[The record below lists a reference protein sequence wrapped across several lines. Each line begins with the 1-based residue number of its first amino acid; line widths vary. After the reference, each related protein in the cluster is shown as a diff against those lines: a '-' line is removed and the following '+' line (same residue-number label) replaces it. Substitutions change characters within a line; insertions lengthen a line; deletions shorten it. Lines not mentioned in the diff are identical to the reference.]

1 MCGIHGLVAVDRPY
15 QFTAEWLDQMAAV
28 TKHRGPDDT
37 GAFVEENVA
46 IGMTRLS
53 VIDLAGGHQ
62 PISSH
67 DGQIV
72 LVCNGEIYN
81 YRELRAK
88 LSSKYQFKTNSDV
101 EVIIYLYLEYGE
113 KCLDH
118 LNGMFAFALW
128 DRQKQH
134 LFLARDRLGVKPLYY
149 CIHQGY
155 LAFST
160 EIKAILALPGISK
173 TLEPRALEQYLALGY
188 VPTPLTMFTGI
199 KKLPVASYLIVGAN
213 TVVEQCYWTPNFNQN
228 IERTEKQWV
237 SAIRTQLEQSI
248 EMQMVS
254 DVPIGAFLSGGVDSS
269 AVVALMSRHS
279 KGPVKTYAI
288 GFDTGDAGAFY
299 NELPYARAVAKQ
311 FGTEHQEILVKPDV
325 VSLLPKLLWH
335 LDEPVADSAFI
346 TTYLV
351 SQFARKEVTV
361 ILSGVGGDELF
372 GGYRRYLGEHY
383 LERYQQIPK
392 LLRNKVI
399 RPLAAL
405 LPSDRHSGLLNTFR
419 LGKAFIQSA
428 ELAPAARYQNYMQ
441 VFNSGKRQQL
451 LSLNQSTDWISATY
465 QGSAATESLWRMFD
479 TDRQTQLADDLLMLT
494 DKMTMATSLECRVPF
509 LDHQMVELA
518 VQIPQHLVMKNG
530 RLKHLLKESMSDL
543 LSAEI
548 LDRKKRGFGAPLG
561 AWLKKELA
569 PLLQLFINRESV
581 EQRGLMHWP
590 VIEQTLTQHL
600 SQQEDHTDHLLALL
614 NLEIW
619 CRLYLDGQSAEQLT
633 ESIRASL

>member
-1 MCGIHGLVAVDRPY
+1 MCGIHGVVATARPQ
-15 QFTAEWLDQMAAV
+15 QFPAQWLELMAGV
-28 TKHRGPDDT
+28 TRHRGPDDQ
-37 GAFVEENVA
+37 GGFVADNVA

-62 PISSH
+62 PISSA
-67 DGQIV
+67 DGSLV

-81 YRELRAK
+81 YRELRQQLAG
-88 LSSKYQFKTNSDV
+88 KYHFKTHSDV
-101 EVIIYLYLEYGE
+101 EVILHLYQEYGVD
-113 KCLDH
+113 CLQQ

-128 DRQKQH
+128 DNNKQQ
-134 LFLARDRLGVKPLYY
+134 LFIARDRLGIKPLY
-149 CIHQGY
+149 ISQQAGY
-155 LAFST
+155 LAFAT
-160 EIKAILALPGISK
+160 EAKAILALPGVEKAID
-173 TLEPRALEQYLALGY
+173 PQALEQYLALGY
-188 VPTPLTMFTGI
+188 VPAPLSMFAGI
-199 KKLPVASYLIVGAN
+199 RKLPVASYLLI
-213 TVVEQCYWTPNFNQN
+213 NQN
-228 IERTEKQWV
+228 GISEQQYWQPDFSQPHQRTEQQWV
-237 SAIRTQLEQSI
+237 QAIRSQLEQSV

-299 NELPYARAVAKQ
+299 NELPYAKAVASQ
-311 FGTEHQEILVKPDV
+311 FGTEHHEILVKPDV

-346 TTYLV
+346 TTFLV
-351 SQFARKEVTV
+351 SEFARKDVTV

-383 LERYQQIPK
+383 LERYQQIPAFIRQK
-392 LLRNKVI
+392 LLK
-399 RPLAAL
+399 PLAAM
-405 LPSDRHSGLLNTFR
+405 LPSDRHSGLLNTLR
-419 LGKAFIQSA
+419 LGKAFIASA
-428 ELAPAARYQNYMQ
+428 DLAPAERYQNYMQ
-441 VFNSGKRQQL
+441 VFSSEKRRQL
-451 LSLNQSTDWISATY
+451 LALQQSQDWVSRTY
-465 QGSAATESLWRMFD
+465 QQSPAGESLWRMFD

-518 VQIPQHLVMKNG
+518 VQIPQQLVMKNG

-543 LSAEI
+543 LSADI

-561 AWLKKELA
+561 AWLKKELSG
-569 PLLQLFINRESV
+569 LLQLFINRDTV
-581 EQRGLMHWP
+581 EKRALFSWP
-590 VIEQTLTQHL
+590 VIEQTLAQHFA
-600 SQQEDHTDHLLALL
+600 QQEDHTDHLLALL

-633 ESIRASL
+633 ETIRASL

>member
-1 MCGIHGLVAVDRPY
+1 MCGIHGVVATARPQ
-15 QFTAEWLDQMAAV
+15 QFPAQWLELMASV
-28 TKHRGPDDT
+28 TRHRGPDDQ
-37 GAFVEENVA
+37 GGFVANNVA

-62 PISSH
+62 PISSA
-67 DGQIV
+67 DGSLV

-81 YRELRAK
+81 YRELRQQ
-88 LSSKYQFKTNSDV
+88 LSGKYQFKTQSDV
-101 EVIIYLYLEYGE
+101 EVILHLYQEYGVD
-113 KCLDH
+113 CLQH

-128 DRQKQH
+128 DNNKQQ
-134 LFLARDRLGVKPLYY
+134 LFIARDRLGIKPLY
-149 CIHQGY
+149 ISQQAGY
-155 LAFST
+155 LAFAT
-160 EIKAILALPGISK
+160 EAKAILALPGVEKAID
-173 TLEPRALEQYLALGY
+173 PQALEQYLALGY
-188 VPTPLTMFTGI
+188 VPAPLSMFAGI
-199 KKLPVASYLIVGAN
+199 GKLPVASYLLINDAGIS
-213 TVVEQCYWTPNFNQN
+213 QQQYWQPDFSQPQQ
-228 IERTEKQWV
+228 RTEQQWV
-237 SAIRTQLEQSI
+237 QAIRSQLEQSV

-299 NELPYARAVAKQ
+299 NELPYAKAVASQ
-311 FGTEHQEILVKPDV
+311 FGTEHHEILVKPDV

-346 TTYLV
+346 TTFLV
-351 SQFARKEVTV
+351 SEFARKDVTV

-383 LERYQQIPK
+383 LERYQQIPAFIRQK
-392 LLRNKVI
+392 LIK
-399 RPLAAL
+399 PLAAM
-405 LPSDRHSGLLNTFR
+405 LPSDRHSGLLNTLR
-419 LGKAFIQSA
+419 LGKAFIASA
-428 ELAPAARYQNYMQ
+428 DLAPAERYQNYMQ
-441 VFNSGKRQQL
+441 VFSSDKRRQL
-451 LSLNQSTDWISATY
+451 LSLNQSQDWISRTY
-465 QGSAATESLWRMFD
+465 QQSPAAESLWRMFD

-518 VQIPQHLVMKNG
+518 VQIPQQLVMKNG

-543 LSAEI
+543 LSADI

-561 AWLKKELA
+561 AWLKNELA
-569 PLLQLFINRESV
+569 ALLQLFINRDTV
-581 EQRGLMHWP
+581 EKRTLFSWP
-590 VIEQTLTQHL
+590 VIEQTLAQHFA
-600 SQQEDHTDHLLALL
+600 QQEDHTDHLLALL

-633 ESIRASL
+633 ETIRASL